1 MQPKLKKLVDQG
13 LLWQGNSRSNHHQLY
28 LGSGSDA
35 LDDTL
40 GGGWQLGGLHELQRP
55 HHFIEQRVLAPLLK
69 QAVARQQPVFWIN
82 PPALVS
88 AAGLAWQLSQQS
100 LHVVVR
106 VNEKE
111 AAWAFEQ
118 ILQSG
123 TAIAFLWQQQQHIDA
138 ATVRRWYKAIQVGR
152 QLAFVLTDI
161 AEQPEAKAYTNRLQF
176 KSEGDRV
183 DVIKRRYGWPVM
195 NVAL

>member
-13 LLWQGNSRSNHHQLY
+13 LLWQGNSHSSQHQSY
-28 LGSGSDA
+28 CGSGSET
-35 LDDTL
+35 LDEIL

-55 HHFIEQRVLAPLLK
+55 SHFIEQRLLVPLLNYALL
-69 QAVARQQPVFWIN
+69 QQQPVFWIN

-88 AAGLAWQLSQQS
+88 AAGLVWQLSQQS
-100 LHVVVR
+100 LHVVI
-106 VNEKE
+106 NTSEQE

-123 TAIAFLWQQQQHIDA
+123 TAVAFLWQQQQHINA
-138 ATVRRWYKAIQVGR
+138 TTVRRWYKAAQTGK

-161 AEQPEAKAYTNRLQF
+161 AEQPEAKAYTNRLQL
-176 KSEGDRV
+176 KAGSDHV
-183 DVIKRRYGWPVM
+183 DVIKRRYGWPVT